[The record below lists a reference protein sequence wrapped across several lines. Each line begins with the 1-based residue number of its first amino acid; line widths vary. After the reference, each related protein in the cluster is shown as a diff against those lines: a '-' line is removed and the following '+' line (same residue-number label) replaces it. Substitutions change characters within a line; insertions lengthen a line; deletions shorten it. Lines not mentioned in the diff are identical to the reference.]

1 MNAWHDTRLLN
12 LTANL
17 LFGLTLL
24 GCVGAGLWWVSQR
37 SVFDLRHVAVEARD
51 GADLQHVSAAVLRAA
66 VVREVRGNFF
76 HTRLDGVRAVFE
88 TVPWVRRASVR
99 RVWPDGL
106 IVEIEE
112 HRPLALWG
120 DGRLVNTFGELFS
133 ANLGE
138 AEEAGPLVAF
148 SGPPGTEM
156 HVARR
161 YSELRGVVAALG
173 VELDAVSL
181 SDRHA
186 WTLKLDDGTTLLLGR
201 DQGVPID
208 LRLARWVE
216 TYPQVKVQLNR
227 RAELIDLRYPN
238 GFAIR
243 SLALLEDGK
252 GDERDERETVR

>member
-1 MNAWHDTRLLN
+1 MNAWHDIRLLN

-24 GCVGAGLWWVSQR
+24 GFLGAGLWWMSHR
-37 SVFDLRHVAVEARD
+37 AAFDLRHVAVEAHG
-51 GADLQHVSAAVLRAA
+51 GADLQHVSGAVLRAA

-76 HTRLDGVRAVFE
+76 HTRLGDVRAVFE

-138 AEEAGPLVAF
+138 AEEAGPLVEF

-161 YSELRGVVAALG
+161 YDELRRVVAALG
-173 VELDAVSL
+173 VELEAVSL

-208 LRLARWVE
+208 QRLARWVE

-243 SLALLEDGK
+243 SLALLEDGN
-252 GDERDERETVR
+252 GDGRDEREAAR

>member
-1 MNAWHDTRLLN
+1 
-12 LTANL
+12 
-17 LFGLTLL
+17 
-24 GCVGAGLWWVSQR
+24 
-37 SVFDLRHVAVEARD
+37 
-51 GADLQHVSAAVLRAA
+51 
-66 VVREVRGNFF
+66 
-76 HTRLDGVRAVFE
+76 
-88 TVPWVRRASVR
+88 
-99 RVWPDGL
+99 
-106 IVEIEE
+106 
-112 HRPLALWG
+112 
-120 DGRLVNTFGELFS
+120 
-133 ANLGE
+133 
-138 AEEAGPLVAF
+138 
-148 SGPPGTEM
+148 M

-243 SLALLEDGK
+243 SLALLEDGN
-252 GDERDERETVR
+252 GDGRDERETVR